1 MPIAPFRPMNTAPGW
16 ESRHVVRYR
25 RLARLAMACGSVLL
39 GACAVLPPTV
49 ERTPSQAIPMTSATA
64 LGAMAIASSPHDARS
79 GFRLLPDPDLA
90 FNARVELLARAEQS
104 LDVQYY
110 EILDDESGRHV
121 LRLLSDAA
129 RRGVRV
135 RLLVDD
141 LETSGEDPL
150 LLGLAVQP
158 HVEVR
163 LFNPFPAGRDHTSSK
178 ILASLFDLSR
188 LQRRMHN
195 KMMIA
200 DGAMAIVGG
209 RNIGNAYFLRGSMTT
224 FLDLDVLVAGAVV
237 PALSEIFDLYWNSA
251 PAYPIAAIA
260 GGARLGPSE
269 LAQSFERHVSQG
281 GLFAAHILPSKDILG
296 QAPLR
301 DDIEKGSL
309 ELIWANAEAIA
320 DAPEKVLGGHFD
332 SVRERVR
339 ARARQSTIE
348 VVVTTPYLIPGDV
361 GMQAMRSLRERG
373 VGITLVTNS
382 LAAIDVP
389 LAFAGYLRYR
399 TPMLRLGVDIYEV
412 TPERVAKSHRF
423 PVFGSSSGRLHTKAV
438 VIDRQIAVIG
448 SMNLDPR
455 SDGENT
461 ETALIID
468 SPELARQVLALVEVV
483 ERYAAYQVRLTENGA
498 TVWSNP
504 DPQDSDPSKF
514 SEEPETPLWERSL
527 IRLLEPMVPESLL

>member
-1 MPIAPFRPMNTAPGW
+1 
-16 ESRHVVRYR
+16 
-25 RLARLAMACGSVLL
+25 
-39 GACAVLPPTV
+39 
-49 ERTPSQAIPMTSATA
+49 MTSATA